1 MLYKKTNIPILSRM
15 FEYGWVGFCGGY
27 TVELWAEKPSL
38 APPRGL
44 TQLKF
49 FSRILAGLFGILGH
63 KWAKV

>member
-1 MLYKKTNIPILSRM
+1 
-15 FEYGWVGFCGGY
+15 
-27 TVELWAEKPSL
+27 VELWAEKPSL